1 MILALQNTILEMI
14 AKGEPLAI
22 TVEQLCVNVEAAVP
36 GITASVLTFDGS
48 HLHPLAA
55 PSLPSDYSAALD
67 HLEAG
72 PLAGSCGTAAYRG
85 EPVIVTDIATDPLW
99 ENFKALAL
107 PLGLKACW
115 STPIRNAI
123 GVVGTFAF
131 YYRELRGPT
140 EVEQKIVEACV
151 HLCSIAIDRNER
163 VLERERLTYTDALT
177 GLPNRACFNQL
188 IADGAGPL
196 LGPWGILLADIDNL
210 KQTNDIFGHAAGD
223 ALIKVVAERI
233 ATAAATAQTFRLS
246 GDEFAVIVDGSAPA
260 DLAAIADV
268 ILPAL
273 TAPSLCDGHVIYPSA
288 TLGGALAK
296 AGCDPEEV
304 RQQADVAL
312 YHAKECSRGRY
323 IQYTPELGTAQTHR
337 FRAIR
342 DVRLALA
349 EDRLDAYYQPI
360 VRLDTGDIVGFE
372 ALCRMRSPSGEIIA
386 AKNFHEATKDAKLAV
401 DLTNQM
407 LLRVARD
414 IRSWLDDGQP
424 LQHVGVNLSAVDL
437 QAGGLRQRLTEI
449 FERADVPLH
458 HLILEVTESVYLD
471 QRDHRIASEIDAL
484 RKVGIRVALDEFGTG
499 YASLTHLLTFPVD
512 IIKIDKSFTDRLV
525 PGDAGLII
533 IEGLLGIANNLGLK
547 VVAEGIETQLQADQ
561 LLQLG
566 CKLGQGYLYSRAV
579 DRCAATTLLRR
590 HGQRLCVRSPDTKAS
605 DSGTLQA

>member
-1 MILALQNTILEMI
+1 MILELQNTILEMI

-22 TVEQLCVNVEAAVP
+22 TVEQLCINVESAVP

-67 HLEAG
+67 RLEAG
-72 PLAGSCGTAAYRG
+72 PLAGSCGTAAYRR

-115 STPIRNAI
+115 STPIRNAN

-177 GLPNRACFNQL
+177 GLPNRARFNQL
-188 IADGAGPL
+188 MADGAGQL

-223 ALIKVVAERI
+223 ALIQVVAERI

-246 GDEFAVIVDGSAPA
+246 GDEFAVVVDGSAPV
-260 DLAAIADV
+260 DLAVIADV

-273 TAPSLCDGHVIYPSA
+273 TAPSWCDGHVIYPSA

-296 AGCDPEEV
+296 AGGDPEEV

-312 YHAKECSRGRY
+312 YHAKECSRGQY
-323 IQYTPELGTAQTHR
+323 IQFTPELGTAQSQR

-407 LLRVARD
+407 LLRVAQD
-414 IRSWLDDGQP
+414 IRSWLDNGQP

-437 QAGGLRQRLTEI
+437 QAGGLHQRLTDI

-458 HLILEVTESVYLD
+458 HLILEVTESVYLG

-484 RKVGIRVALDEFGTG
+484 RKVGLRVALDDFGTG

-512 IIKIDKSFTDRLV
+512 IIKIDKSFTDRLL

-533 IEGLLGIANNLGLK
+533 VEGLLGIANNLGLK
-547 VVAEGIETQLQADQ
+547 VVAEGIETQLQADR

-579 DRCAATTLLRR
+579 DRKAATKLLQR
-590 HGQRLCVRSPDTKAS
+590 HGQRPNV
-605 DSGTLQA
+605 